1 MSFFFSEMKP
11 ACFWELKLCG
21 QKKSKISSS
30 IETSSPLH
38 NRDYGVIKSGVTYI
52 VDVVGVG
59 AICKTV

>member
-21 QKKSKISSS
+21 QKSKISSS
-30 IETSSPLH
+30 IGTSSPLL

>member
-1 MSFFFSEMKP
+1 MGK
-11 ACFWELKLCG
+11 
-21 QKKSKISSS
+21 KKSKISSS